1 MLFNQLFRSS
11 STPNID
17 LAVKSSAFALIATLF
32 SLTLVDCSSTPK
44 PRDQEKAQLYLQLGT
59 SHLQQGN
66 YPSALRALL
75 DSERLDPTNPITQN
89 NLGIAYL
96 VREKYDVAENHF
108 KRSLELKPDYTDAR
122 NNLGRLYLDVGMFPR
137 AVKELEVAAKDLTY
151 DQPEKSWS
159 NLGQAYFFS
168 TQYPRAKVAFL
179 NSLKSRPGS
188 CYTMNYYG
196 RTLFELKEFKTAA
209 ESLDQ
214 AIRLCEKSKFE
225 EPHFYSAMSFYKLGS
240 VELARTRFEEV
251 LQLYP
256 HGSYATKAKEML
268 ELMK

>member
-1 MLFNQLFRSS
+1 MPFSERL
-11 STPNID
+11 STPFIF
-17 LAVKSSAFALIATLF
+17 LTTFAISWLMIG
-32 SLTLVDCSSTPK
+32 CSTAPK
-44 PRDQEKAQLYLQLGT
+44 AQDKERAQLYLQLGT

-75 DSERLDPTNPITQN
+75 DSERLDPTNSLTQN

-96 VREKYDVAENHF
+96 VREKYELAESHF
-108 KRSLELKPDYTDAR
+108 KRSLTLDPSYTDAR
-122 NNLGRLYLDVGMFPR
+122 NNLGRLYLDIGMYDK
-137 AVKELEVAAKDLTY
+137 AIHELELASRDLTY

-159 NLGQAYFFS
+159 NLGQAYFFAG
-168 TQYPRAKVAFL
+168 QYARAKVAFH
-179 NSLKSRPGS
+179 NSLKARPAN

-196 RTLFELKEFKTAA
+196 RTLFELKEFKTSA

-225 EPHFYSAMSFYKLGS
+225 EPHFYSGMSLYKLGS
-240 VELARTRFEEV
+240 VERARTRFEEM

-256 HGSYATKAKEML
+256 NGMYAAKAKEML
-268 ELMK
+268 ELIK